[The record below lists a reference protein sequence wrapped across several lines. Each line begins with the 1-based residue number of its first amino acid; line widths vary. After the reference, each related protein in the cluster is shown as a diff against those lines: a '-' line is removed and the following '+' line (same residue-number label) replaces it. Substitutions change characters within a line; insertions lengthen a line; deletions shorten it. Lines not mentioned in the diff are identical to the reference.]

1 MYGAMLGDII
11 GSAFEFDRGRK
22 TKEFPLFSKESTWT
36 DDTVMT
42 VAVTEALMEAGR
54 DATAEEIRKACV
66 KSMQKWGRKYPY
78 AGYGGRFIQWV
89 HSEHSHPYK
98 SYGNGS
104 AMRVSAAG
112 WLYDT
117 IERTREVARATA
129 AVTHNHPEG
138 IKGAEC
144 TAAIIFMARKGFPK
158 MVIAEYVMLEFG
170 YDILE
175 TLEEMR
181 KRHAHVET
189 CMDSLPK
196 AIRSFLEGKS
206 YEDVVRNAV
215 SLGGDTD
222 TLAAI
227 AGSMA
232 EAFYGVP
239 RGLKTECRERIPKD
253 MLAVL
258 KRFRKIAR
266 EVASA
271 EAPCEED
278 GTETGGMTAGN
289 KELIRKYEVF
299 IHVEDPEEAA
309 KGKLAF
315 LMELFEQINKGT
327 TVPTP
332 FLDVNNAFF
341 DSIDPEKIVVGE
353 TFQLKKEARL
363 RLDKM
368 QDPEGKH
375 WFPIFL
381 SEEERAKG
389 TTPNIIMEVPIRNIV
404 QCAIDNPSVEGVVVN
419 PFGPAFP
426 IPKEILVNFLGL
438 VGQSEENA

>member
-1 MYGAMLGDII
+1 
-11 GSAFEFDRGRK
+11 
-22 TKEFPLFSKESTWT
+22 
-36 DDTVMT
+36 
-42 VAVTEALMEAGR
+42 
-54 DATAEEIRKACV
+54 
-66 KSMQKWGRKYPY
+66 
-78 AGYGGRFIQWV
+78 
-89 HSEHSHPYK
+89 
-98 SYGNGS
+98 
-104 AMRVSAAG
+104 
-112 WLYDT
+112 
-117 IERTREVARATA
+117 
-129 AVTHNHPEG
+129 
-138 IKGAEC
+138 
-144 TAAIIFMARKGFPK
+144 
-158 MVIAEYVMLEFG
+158 
-170 YDILE
+170 
-175 TLEEMR
+175 
-181 KRHAHVET
+181 
-189 CMDSLPK
+189 
-196 AIRSFLEGKS
+196 
-206 YEDVVRNAV
+206 
-215 SLGGDTD
+215 
-222 TLAAI
+222 
-227 AGSMA
+227 
-232 EAFYGVP
+232 
-239 RGLKTECRERIPKD
+239 

-278 GTETGGMTAGN
+278 RTETDGMTAGN
-289 KELIRKYEVF
+289 KELIRKYEAF

-315 LMELFEQINKGT
+315 LMELFEQIKKGT

-341 DSIDPEKIVVGE
+341 DCIDPDNIVVGE

-426 IPKEILVNFLGL
+426 IPKEILMNFLGL
-438 VGQSEENA
+438 VGQSEENE